1 MHYFLLSRAYCS
13 AKASPLALTQ
23 ELVSRLERLSALRMQ
38 LPDDARN
45 LTDDIRLAER
55 IFNVDTKGVNPL
67 YNVSEDCISCPL
79 RNDVPGPTSMN
90 ETLAN
95 ARKTFEGKMAARTRT
110 IKQLMS
116 GPLVRVACPTNR
128 LLNERTEYGRR
139 MKRLSHRIFGEVTLQ
154 ADKKTMRVAEIM
166 AAEPWEQQAKLSEKY
181 YPNTPMFHYLVKM
194 LKMHGLFF
202 DEHLVWREV
211 QNEIRIAK
219 GKIIHPPIGAGKQKT
234 KGKI

>member
-67 YNVSEDCISCPL
+67 YNVAEDCISCPL

-95 ARKTFEGKMAARTRT
+95 ARKTFEGFFVSPSVGV
-110 IKQLMS
+110 LD
-116 GPLVRVACPTNR
+116 
-128 LLNERTEYGRR
+128 
-139 MKRLSHRIFGEVTLQ
+139 KR
-154 ADKKTMRVAEIM
+154 KKEG
-166 AAEPWEQQAKLSEKY
+166 
-181 YPNTPMFHYLVKM
+181 
-194 LKMHGLFF
+194 GL
-202 DEHLVWREV
+202 DTD
-211 QNEIRIAK
+211 N
-219 GKIIHPPIGAGKQKT
+219 
-234 KGKI
+234 